1 MGASSQ
7 KKLHIHLVDEKAMD
21 DEILTM
27 VVELKLV
34 HGMVGGVQGKV
45 DFAHAKLAA
54 AIDQCGHHGLAHPA
68 GAVLLLDG
76 ECALGVVTPGD
87 GE

>member
-21 DEILTM
+21 DEIM

-34 HGMVGGVQGKV
+34 HGMVLG
-45 DFAHAKLAA
+45 FR
-54 AIDQCGHHGLAHPA
+54 
-68 GAVLLLDG
+68 LD
-76 ECALGVVTPGD
+76 
-87 GE
+87 